1 MSKLRATMGTVAEH
15 TKGHDAMESPK
26 EHNPTPLARAVSAEV
41 RAEMARHQ
49 PTITGIQLAGMIGM
63 SQNYLAKRLRDETP
77 LDLDDLDAIS
87 NALGVPFDVL
97 MHRAID
103 GLS

>member
-1 MSKLRATMGTVAEH
+1 MTRNTTR
-15 TKGHDAMESPK
+15 
-26 EHNPTPLARAVSAEV
+26 LARAISAEI

-49 PTITGIQLAGMIGM
+49 PPVTGIQLAGMIGM

-87 NALGVPFDVL
+87 NALGVPFDIL
-97 MHRAID
+97 MHRALD